1 MKIPKTR
8 YSQEIARGRRK
19 RPFFER
25 VPRLESRLDAETN
38 ACCASSFPSFPKS
51 VYAHFS
57 TKMNAS
63 IAEVEALDTFESME
77 GINDTMVDSDPLTTS
92 QCGYLN
98 MEKFETIRNCTFWV
112 EGVSM
117 AILGF
122 GAIITNFI
130 SIYVFSK

>member
-1 MKIPKTR
+1 
-8 YSQEIARGRRK
+8 
-19 RPFFER
+19 
-25 VPRLESRLDAETN
+25 
-38 ACCASSFPSFPKS
+38 
-51 VYAHFS
+51 
-57 TKMNAS
+57 MNAS
-63 IAEVEALDTFESME
+63 ISEVGVIENLDRLNLSAMAASQP
-77 GINDTMVDSDPLTTS
+77 VLTS

-122 GAIITNFI
+122 GAIITNAI